1 MTTSTSLEIGP
12 LEPFHTAGVLGIPD
26 VQVASALLRIGGH
39 SLEDPNSGSVALA
52 AALCVR
58 ALRAGSV
65 CVDLTADP
73 SMWIPEDPE
82 EPPGDLHWPEP
93 SAWLDAVR
101 NHPLV
106 SRGDD
111 GPIDRPLRLVGNL
124 LYLQRYWQDEQ
135 VIRSFMRE
143 RACLLAVDPAAL
155 AYGLARLFPSI
166 DPDRQRLAA
175 ATAALRQVTII
186 AGGPGTGKTT
196 TVARLLAL
204 LREVTDSRAS
214 IALAAPTGKA
224 AARLQE
230 AVATA
235 LGHMDPVDRDR
246 VGDLSASTL
255 HRLLGWRPDAQGRF
269 RHDRS
274 NPLPYDVVV
283 VDETSMVSLP
293 NMARLLEAVRPDARL
308 VLVGDPDQL
317 ASIDAGAVLGDLVA
331 APPISTQTAL
341 ADALAAACPADSA
354 DAQSAADT
362 GVVVL
367 DHNYRFEGAIAD
379 LATAIRLNDPDQAL
393 AILLAG
399 HPDVHFL
406 DPASGAV
413 AKVRAEAVEQT
424 QHMVAAASSG
434 DAETA
439 LAELEKHRVLCAHR
453 EGQYGVSHWDD
464 LIQGWT
470 EHLITRRAPGDP
482 WYVGRPLLVTAND
495 YAADLYNGDT
505 GVIIAAPDGQMH
517 VAFARG
523 NGIIELPTARL
534 DTVTTLRAMT
544 IHRGQGSQFDAV
556 TVILPPAES
565 PLLNRELLYTA
576 VTRARH
582 RIRVIGSEEAVRA
595 GIERQVRRAS
605 GLRVL

>member
-1 MTTSTSLEIGP
+1 MTTLTRLEIGP
-12 LEPFHTAGVLGIPD
+12 LEPFHTSGALAIPD
-26 VQVASALLRIGGH
+26 VQVASALMRIGGH
-39 SLEDPNSGSVALA
+39 TLGDPDSAAVALA

-73 SMWIPEDPE
+73 SMWIPEDGE
-82 EPPGDLHWPEP
+82 EPPEALPWPEP
-93 SAWLDAVR
+93 SAWLASVR

-106 SRGDD
+106 SEGDD

-135 VIRSFMRE
+135 VIRTALRE
-143 RACLLAVDPAAL
+143 RARLLAVDPPAL
-155 AYGLARLFPSI
+155 ADGLARLFPST

-196 TVARLLAL
+196 TVARLLTL
-204 LREVTDSRAS
+204 LRQVTDNRAS

-230 AVATA
+230 AVASA
-235 LGHMDPVDRDR
+235 LGHMDSVDRDL
-246 VGDLSASTL
+246 VGDLAASTL

-274 NPLPYDVVV
+274 NPLPHDLVV

-293 NMARLLEAVRPDARL
+293 MMARLLEAVRPDARL

-331 APPISTQTAL
+331 APPTTAQTAL
-341 ADALAAACPADSA
+341 ADALAAACPAESSA
-354 DAQSAADT
+354 AQAAADT

-379 LATAIRLNDPDQAL
+379 LATAIRHNDPDQAL
-393 AILLAG
+393 EILAAG
-399 HPDVHFL
+399 HSDVQFL

-413 AKVRAEAVEQT
+413 AEIRAEAVDQT
-424 QHMVAAASSG
+424 ARMVAAAASG
-434 DAETA
+434 DAATA
-439 LAELEKHRVLCAHR
+439 LAELERHRVLCAHR
-453 EGQYGVSHWDD
+453 EGPHGVSHWDD

-470 EHLITRRAPGDP
+470 EHLITRQAPGDP
-482 WYVGRPLLVTAND
+482 WYVGRPLLVTA
-495 YAADLYNGDT
+495 
-505 GVIIAAPDGQMH
+505 I
-517 VAFARG
+517 
-523 NGIIELPTARL
+523 
-534 DTVTTLRAMT
+534 
-544 IHRGQGSQFDAV
+544 
-556 TVILPPAES
+556 
-565 PLLNRELLYTA
+565 
-576 VTRARH
+576 
-582 RIRVIGSEEAVRA
+582 
-595 GIERQVRRAS
+595 
-605 GLRVL
+605 

>member
-1 MTTSTSLEIGP
+1 MTTTTRLEIGP
-12 LEPFHTAGVLGIPD
+12 LEPFHAAGVLAIPD
-26 VQVASALLRIGGH
+26 VQVATALMRIDGH
-39 SLEDPNSGSVALA
+39 SLDDPDSAGVALA
-52 AALCVR
+52 AALSVR

-73 SMWIPEDPE
+73 STWIPEDGE
-82 EPPGDLHWPEP
+82 EPPEALPWLEP
-93 SAWLDAVR
+93 SAWLASVR

-106 SRGDD
+106 SEGDD

-135 VIRSFMRE
+135 VIRTAMRD
-143 RACLLAVDPAAL
+143 RGRLLAVDPSVL
-155 AYGLARLFPSI
+155 ADELARLFPST

-204 LREVTDSRAS
+204 LRQVTDNRAS

-235 LGHMDPVDRDR
+235 LGHMDSVDRDR

-293 NMARLLEAVRPDARL
+293 LMARLLEAVRLDARL

-331 APPISTQTAL
+331 APPTTTQTAL
-341 ADALAAACPADSA
+341 ADALAAACPAESSDV
-354 DAQSAADT
+354 QAAANT

-379 LATAIRLNDPDQAL
+379 LATAIRLDEPDRAL
-393 AILLAG
+393 EILLAG
-399 HPDVHFL
+399 HSDVQFL

-413 AKVRAEAVEQT
+413 AKVRAEAVEQAER
-424 QHMVAAASSG
+424 MVAAAVSG
-434 DAETA
+434 DAATA

-453 EGQYGVSHWDD
+453 EGPYGVSHWDE

-482 WYVGRPLLVTAND
+482 WYVGRPLLVTTND
-495 YAADLYNGDT
+495 YTADLYNGDT
-505 GVIIAAPDGQMH
+505 GVIIAAPDDQMRA
-517 VAFARG
+517 AFVRG
-523 NGIIELPTARL
+523 NGIVELPIARL
-534 DTVTTLRAMT
+534 DAVTTLRAMT

-565 PLLNRELLYTA
+565 PLLTRELLYTA

-582 RIRVIGSEEAVRA
+582 RIRVIGTQDAVRA
-595 GIERQVRRAS
+595 GVERQVRRAS
-605 GLRVL
+605 GLRVV